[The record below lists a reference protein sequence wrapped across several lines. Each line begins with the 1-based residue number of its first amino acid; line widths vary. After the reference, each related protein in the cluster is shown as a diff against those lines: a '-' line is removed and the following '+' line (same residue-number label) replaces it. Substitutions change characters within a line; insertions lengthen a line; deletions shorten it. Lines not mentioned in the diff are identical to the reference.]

1 MVIDK
6 LFCATFIQRVGPR
19 GVDSGHPPPSSSGPP
34 PTRRKRKG
42 TEYDILVRSLWEG
55 ELLKWPSVCC
65 CTKQDHWY
73 IRLIVK
79 KLPLQIVVSCEF
91 SCCPMGLGIA
101 VVRQNT
107 PSLLMVNNFVALH
120 RWKLNYSSFSS
131 QADSRLQIFP
141 TKTVDWRL
149 LRQKVARNG
158 CMQEVLCCWAIISNY
173 CWIRCPLTTVCYLGL
188 NKTGKLFGNDQP
200 GWKWWSESSITLIR
214 FQCPDLS
221 DNKRNGN

>member
-19 GVDSGHPPPSSSGPP
+19 GVDSGHPPSPSSSGPP

-42 TEYDILVRSLWEG
+42 TEYDILVRSLWAG
-55 ELLKWPSVCC
+55 ELLKWPSECC

-188 NKTGKLFGNDQP
+188 NKVI
-200 GWKWWSESSITLIR
+200 WKWSAWLKVMVWKFNHVDSIPVSR
-214 FQCPDLS
+214 FIWQ
-221 DNKRNGN
+221 